1 MVPALLLVCHLPLR
15 SRSKKMPFPPFPD
28 IEILAQEVAEEAD
41 VEAVRS

>member
-15 SRSKKMPFPPFPD
+15 SRSKKIPD

-41 VEAVRS
+41 VEAMRS

>member
-15 SRSKKMPFPPFPD
+15 SRSKKMPFPD

-41 VEAVRS
+41 VEAVKS